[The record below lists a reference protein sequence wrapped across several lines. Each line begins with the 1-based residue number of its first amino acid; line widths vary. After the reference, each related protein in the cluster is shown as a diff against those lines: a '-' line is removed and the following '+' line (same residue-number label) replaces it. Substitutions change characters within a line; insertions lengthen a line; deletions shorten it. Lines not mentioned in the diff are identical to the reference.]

1 MGTDRFSQ
9 QPLVGALRAGLRI
22 RRTGDG
28 RDEAPDRLAIAIL
41 LGVPLLVIVVSVG
54 LQLRLPNADLLLAAA
69 ALLVGALLT
78 AFAQIATWRERL
90 VASGLETMSVR
101 IRALDEAAAHV
112 LSSLLM
118 SVASAV
124 AVLLVAVAS
133 SAHLPS
139 YLVWVDGSVLEV
151 LQAVRVG
158 LEIALTAIAGAAF
171 GYVAVS
177 IVIVTGLLLD
187 AYTEAKASDN

>member
-1 MGTDRFSQ
+1 
-9 QPLVGALRAGLRI
+9 
-22 RRTGDG
+22 
-28 RDEAPDRLAIAIL
+28 